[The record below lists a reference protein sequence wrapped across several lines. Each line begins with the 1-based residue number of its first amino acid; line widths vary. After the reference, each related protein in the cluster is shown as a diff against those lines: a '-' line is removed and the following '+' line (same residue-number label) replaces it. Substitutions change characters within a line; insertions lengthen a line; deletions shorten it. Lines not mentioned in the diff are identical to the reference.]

1 MTHASPQT
9 WEDVLKNEKEQPYF
23 QEALHYVKQQRAE
36 GKTIYPAQSDI
47 FNALKLTRF
56 DNVKV
61 VIIGQDPYHGPNQA
75 HGLSFS
81 VKPGIRKPPSLQNI
95 FKELYDDLGVP
106 TPNDG
111 YLEKWAQQGVLLLNT
126 TLTVEAGKPASHAK
140 IGWERFTDRVIEV
153 LNQHKVGLIFL
164 LWGAHAQRKG
174 QIIDPKHHHVLT
186 AAHPS
191 PFSAERG
198 FFGCKHFSKTNQLLR
213 EMGKAEI
220 DWRL

>member
-1 MTHASPQT
+1 MTSPQT
-9 WEDVLKNEKEQPYF
+9 WEEALKSEKEQPYF
-23 QEALHYVKQQRAE
+23 QEALNYIKQQRVA

-47 FNALKLTRF
+47 FNALKLTPF

-75 HGLSFS
+75 HGLAFS
-81 VKPGIRKPPSLQNI
+81 VKPGVRKPPSLQNI
-95 FKELYDDLGVP
+95 FKELHDDLGVP
-106 TPNDG
+106 TPHDG
-111 YLEKWAQQGVLLLNT
+111 HLEKWAQQGVLLLNT

-153 LNQHKVGLIFL
+153 LNQHKEGLVFL

-174 QIIDPKHHHVLT
+174 QIIDPKRHHVLK

-213 EMGKAEI
+213 EMDKKEI